1 MLINAGRLLMLG
13 VWGFMVLNLI
23 HPFPKPLNYFIHV
36 AMVFTFFMHGLQLT
50 LLKATQGKSAQ
61 HISAVQQLRIFL
73 FGVFELL
80 VWQKKFKVKK

>member
-50 LLKATQGKSAQ
+50 LLKATQGNRVIFLYPNGGGFTHEKDLSE
-61 HISAVQQLRIFL
+61 VQPAPTENQLR
-73 FGVFELL
+73 
-80 VWQKKFKVKK
+80 